1 MSNFEPIEVV
11 GHGSET
17 QLQVRDIAIVTY
29 FINHRSSGRMYNL
42 VYYTCM

>member
-1 MSNFEPIEVV
+1 MSNFDLLEVV

-17 QLQVRDIAIVTY
+17 QLQVGDIAIVTY
-29 FINHRSSGRMYNL
+29 FINHRSSRRMYNL